1 MTEAKELRK
10 GAYVKINNEV
20 LRVTKKETVAY
31 GTHSHSKTK
40 LFVQGLINKGEKS
53 INLSHHEQVEELD
66 IIRKS
71 AQVISKG
78 DDKLQIMDSQSFETI
93 DADVE
98 PEILSEVNEGD
109 EVTFIEI
116 EGTARVLEKR

>member
-10 GAYVKINNEV
+10 GAYIKFNNEV
-20 LRVTKKETVAY
+20 LRVTKKEIVAF

-40 LFVQGLINKGEKS
+40 LFVQSLNSKGEKS
-53 INLSHHEQVEELD
+53 INLNHHDQVEELD

-93 DADVE
+93 DADAE
-98 PEILSEVNEGD
+98 PEVLNEVNEGD
-109 EVTFIEI
+109 EVTFIEV
-116 EGTARVLEKR
+116 EGNAKVLEKR